1 MDGLFLE
8 LGPLRITNVN
18 GKESVNV
25 NPYGWNKA
33 ANLLFID
40 QPVGT
45 GLSFTRSGN
54 YAKNDDAI
62 NDQFYYFLKEFYKLH
77 TRYATTDAVNGKVT
91 TRKLFLTGESHA
103 GHYIPNM

>member
-8 LGPLRITNVN
+8 LGPFRIVKGNIQ
-18 GKESVNV
+18 V
-25 NPYGWNKA
+25 NPYSWHHA

-45 GLSFTRSGN
+45 GLSFTRNKN
-54 YAKNDDAI
+54 YCKSDDAI
-62 NDQFYYFLKEFYKLH
+62 NIQFYRFLNEFYKLH
-77 TRYATTDAVNGKVT
+77 NRYLNETI
-91 TRKLFLTGESHA
+91 TRKLFLAGESHA